1 MMHKPS
7 DSLLKHDYPILVKT
21 NENSPKGR
29 FLSVSSPQSADTVPV
44 PCPPRPEFAFNKS
57 VIQWQEN
64 KEILNMIF
72 PPRQWAEG
80 SDLWVQQVSREP
92 GSRADVVQLKKLLD
106 TKLQQKQARQ
116 TGICPIRRELYAQCF
131 DEIIRQVTIN
141 CAERGLLLLRV
152 RDEINMTIA
161 AYQTLYES
169 SVAVG
174 FRKALQSEQRKY
186 QLKQKISD
194 LENENEDLK
203 IRLTDQKEKFGLTEE
218 SKTKKRLALCEE
230 IQLLKKKN
238 EDLKTQ
244 LVEIIAKQTQKPET

>member
-7 DSLLKHDYPILVKT
+7 DSLLKHDYPVLVKT
-21 NENSPKGR
+21 NENSPKER
-29 FLSVSSPQSADTVPV
+29 FLRVSSPQSADTVPV
-44 PCPPRPEFAFNKS
+44 PCPSRPEFAFNKS

-80 SDLWVQQVSREP
+80 SDLWVQEVSRVP

-131 DEIIRQVTIN
+131 DEIIRQ
-141 CAERGLLLLRV
+141 CE
-152 RDEINMTIA
+152 
-161 AYQTLYES
+161 
-169 SVAVG
+169 
-174 FRKALQSEQRKY
+174 
-186 QLKQKISD
+186 ISD

-203 IRLTDQKEKFGLTEE
+203 IQLTDQKEKFGLTEK